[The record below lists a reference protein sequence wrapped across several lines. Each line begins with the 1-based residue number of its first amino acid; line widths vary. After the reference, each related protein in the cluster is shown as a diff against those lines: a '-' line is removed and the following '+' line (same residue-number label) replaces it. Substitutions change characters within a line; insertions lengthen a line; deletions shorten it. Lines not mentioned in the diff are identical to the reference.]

1 MNLQLIDF
9 DQNHLLLSREKT
21 SIGFELQGS
30 PEQSVMHKNG
40 FAKLATLC
48 GVNLCVEKTLS
59 KRNIKEKKK
68 IGNLMNFGSNMK
80 KIPRCY
86 ALKQEWSVLRLLV
99 R

>member
-1 MNLQLIDF
+1 MNLQLIVF
-9 DQNHLLLSREKT
+9 DQNHLLWSREKT

-59 KRNIKEKKK
+59 KRNIKEELSFF
-68 IGNLMNFGSNMK
+68 N
-80 KIPRCY
+80 Y
-86 ALKQEWSVLRLLV
+86 AVKEKNWKFDEFWYKYEKDVTL
-99 R
+99 